1 MRKEYRL
8 LYLLA
13 ALKCL
18 LPFLI
23 QHPVYEPHRD
33 EFLYLAEGRHLAWGF
48 MEVPPLLSV
57 FAWLTNLL
65 GDGFFWIK
73 CWPSLFGT
81 FTFILVGRLVI
92 ALGGKSFA
100 LLFAVLPFIFGA
112 YLRVFYLFQ
121 PNAPE
126 ILCWTAMAYGWIR
139 YIQTGKPEGIYIA
152 GIAAGIGMLSKY
164 SVSFYCISLIA
175 GLLLTS
181 QRKALLNRHVMY
193 AGLIAFIIFLPNLYW
208 QYQHGF
214 PVVYHMKELERT
226 QLQYVSH
233 TDFLK
238 DQVLLN
244 LPGISIWIAGLCW
257 VSFSAAGR
265 PYRFIGWAT
274 FFVLL
279 ILLAGHG
286 KSYYALGAYPIL
298 FGFGSVVLERWA
310 TGKKYY
316 FRYALVMLIIV
327 LGYPYITI
335 GLPFLP
341 PQQLADYYS
350 RTGIAR
356 KAGALRWEDLQ
367 DHPLPQDFAD
377 MLSWK
382 EMATKTAAVYN
393 RLDSNE
399 KAQTLLF
406 CDNYGEAGAL
416 SFYGPALG
424 LPPAY
429 STNASFLYW
438 LPTGFHFQHLLLVTD
453 DTEEMQHAFIHQ
465 FSSAKLEDS
474 ISNPYARE
482 YGTEII
488 LLKNASEVFRS
499 AMRDKINKEKLKTT
513 ARGTGQKIA
522 PNPLEK
528 GGNLH

>member
-13 ALKCL
+13 VLKCI

-33 EFLYLAEGRHLAWGF
+33 EFLYLAEGRHMAWGF
-48 MEVPPLLSV
+48 MEVPPVLSV
-57 FAWLTNLL
+57 FAWLTNLF

-73 CWPSLFGT
+73 IWPSLFGT

-92 ALGGKSFA
+92 VLGGKSFA
-100 LLFAVLPFIFGA
+100 ILLAVLPFIFGS

-126 ILCWTAMAYGWIR
+126 ILCWTSMAYGWVR
-139 YIQTGKPEGIYIA
+139 QVQTGRPRGIYIA
-152 GIAAGIGMLSKY
+152 GVAAGLGMMSKY
-164 SVSFYCISLIA
+164 SVSFYCISLLA
-175 GLLLTS
+175 GLLLTP
-181 QRKALLNRHVMY
+181 QRKGLFNRHVLY
-193 AGLIAFIIFLPNLYW
+193 AGLIGLLIFLPNLVW
-208 QYQHGF
+208 QYQHGV

-226 QLQYVSH
+226 QLQYVGQAG
-233 TDFLK
+233 FLK
-238 DQVLLN
+238 DQLLMN
-244 LPGISIWIAGLCW
+244 LPGLFIWITGLCW

-265 PYRFIGWAT
+265 PFRFIGWAML
-274 FFVLL
+274 FVML

-286 KSYYALGAYPIL
+286 KAYYALGAYPIL

-310 TGKKYY
+310 TGIRY
-316 FRYALVMLIIV
+316 FVRFAMVAVILF
-327 LGYPYITI
+327 LGYPFITI
-335 GLPFLP
+335 ALPFLP
-341 PQQLADYYS
+341 PAELAAYYE
-350 RTGIAR
+350 RTGIA
-356 KAGALRWEDLQ
+356 KKTGALHWEDLQ

-382 EMATKTAAVYN
+382 EMAAKTAAVYN
-393 RLDSNE
+393 RLDSTQ
-399 KAQTLLF
+399 KAHTLLF

-416 SFYGPALG
+416 SFYGPGYG

-438 LPTGFHFQHLLLVTD
+438 LPTGFRFQNLLLVTD

-465 FSSAKLEDS
+465 FASATLEDS
-474 ISNPYARE
+474 ISNPFARE
-482 YGTEII
+482 FGTEII
-488 LLKNASEVFRS
+488 LLKEPTEVFRA
-499 AMRDKINKEKLKTT
+499 AMRDKVNKEKLKTT
-513 ARGTGQKIA
+513 ARGTKETIA

>member
-8 LYLLA
+8 LCLLA
-13 ALKCL
+13 VVKFI
-18 LPFLI
+18 LPFII
-23 QHPVYEPHRD
+23 QHPAYEPHRD
-33 EFLYLAEGRHLAWGF
+33 EFLYLAEGRHMAWGF
-48 MEVPPLLSV
+48 MEVPPVLSV
-57 FAWLTNLL
+57 FAWMTHLF

-92 ALGGKSFA
+92 SLGGKSFA
-100 LLFAVLPFIFGA
+100 LLLCALPFIFGA

-121 PNAPE
+121 PNGPE
-126 ILCWTAMAYGWIR
+126 ILCWTAMAYGLIR
-139 YIQTGKPEGIYIA
+139 NIQTGKPKGLYIA

-175 GLLLTS
+175 GVLLTP
-181 QRKALLNRHVMY
+181 QRKILLTRHVPF
-193 AGLIAFIIFLPNLYW
+193 AGGIAVLIFLPNLYW
-208 QYQHGF
+208 QFQHGF

-233 TDFLK
+233 AGFLTD
-238 DQVLLN
+238 QLLMN
-244 LPGISIWIAGLCW
+244 LPGFFIWVTGLFW
-257 VSFSAAGR
+257 VSFSSVGR

-274 FFVLL
+274 LFVML

-286 KSYYALGAYPIL
+286 KPYYALGAYPIL
-298 FGFGSVVLERWA
+298 FGFGGVVLERWA
-310 TGKKYY
+310 AGKRYY
-316 FRYALVMLIIV
+316 FRYAMVALILV

-341 PQQLADYYS
+341 PAELAAYYS
-350 RTGIAR
+350 RSGLAK

-377 MLSWK
+377 MLSWR
-382 EMATKTAAVYN
+382 EMAAKTAAVYN
-393 RLDSNE
+393 RLDSAE
-399 KAQTLLF
+399 KTQTLLF

-438 LPTGFHFQHLLLVTD
+438 LPSGFRFQNLLLVTE

-465 FSSAKLEDS
+465 FSSAVLEDS
-474 ISNPYARE
+474 ISNPFARE

-488 LLKNASEVFRS
+488 LLKNPSEVFRT

-513 ARGTGQKIA
+513 ARGTNQKIS
-522 PNPLEK
+522 PNSLEK
-528 GGNLH
+528 GGSLH